1 MCPLKKVHTI
11 ISDENIWVNIQN
23 TDYPV
28 LMSFDLDNKKYW
40 QPFFDGK
47 RTMNAL
53 GLGATS
59 EERTV

>member
-11 ISDENIWVNIQN
+11 ISDENIWVNIQK

-28 LMSFDLDNKKYW
+28 LMSFDLENKKYW

-53 GLGATS
+53 VGGETS
-59 EERTV
+59 EDRTC